1 MTEAAI
7 RRAGDPATASE
18 GPVRSFK
25 QLRVYEGAFEA
36 AMRVFE
42 PSKAFPP
49 DERYSLTDQIRRSS
63 RAICANIAE
72 GCSKR
77 RYPAHFASKLSDAH
91 AEAEETRVWLE
102 FAARCGYLSTDVGRE
117 LGDRYDK
124 IASQLVLMLSRPAQW
139 QAS

>member
-25 QLRVYEGAFEA
+25 QLRVYE
-36 AMRVFE
+36 
-42 PSKAFPP
+42 
-49 DERYSLTDQIRRSS
+49 
-63 RAICANIAE
+63 
-72 GCSKR
+72 
-77 RYPAHFASKLSDAH
+77 
-91 AEAEETRVWLE
+91 ETRVWLE

-117 LGDRYDK
+117 LDDRYDK